1 MMTLKQFRDWL
12 YTCPTTDYLVVNS
25 IDGLRTVNFCV
36 IEEED
41 EEEETD
47 A

>member
-1 MMTLKQFRDWL
+1 MMTLKEFREWIH
-12 YTCPTTDYLVVNS
+12 TCPTTDYLVVNS

-36 IEEED
+36 EEDD
-41 EEEETD
+41 EEESD